1 MTPKPNPQRGAL
13 QSKENAMKR
22 RDFLK
27 AAGVGAAASVA
38 TSKAVAQSQLPSR
51 DQFDIDSHDKIWQ
64 VVDLAMKGAAEGDLA
79 KLGEAF
85 HRDARMFGEVYGKRY
100 DAPIAEFFDL
110 CEKHP
115 LGKGGR
121 YRQRI
126 ISITRVGGAA
136 MAMVAEDGCWGSA
149 SFVDFFTVTQIDGAW
164 KITNKTFAYT
174 GGEIPPEVLGQDD
187 PKASRER

>member
-1 MTPKPNPQRGAL
+1 MYRMLGALPVRRRLSSRDDPPWPPGLRLYTRLAAVLHDCLSAAFAAASGLVRVGGKSERAAVMTPKPNPQRGAL

-38 TSKAVAQSQLPSR
+38 TSKAVAQSQLASR

-79 KLGEAF
+79 KLREAF

-100 DAPIAEFFDL
+100 DAPI
-110 CEKHP
+110 
-115 LGKGGR
+115 
-121 YRQRI
+121 
-126 ISITRVGGAA
+126 
-136 MAMVAEDGCWGSA
+136 
-149 SFVDFFTVTQIDGAW
+149 
-164 KITNKTFAYT
+164 
-174 GGEIPPEVLGQDD
+174 
-187 PKASRER
+187 